1 MIITD
6 SELGKVNLDT
16 GLTQSQQKLVKE
28 SLVES
33 AGETFPDVLQDHRA
47 QVAKMGYEKMKEI
60 YDLVA
65 KGRPREALK
74 LVDELYM
81 SVKLKT
87 SLRRILSL

>member
-33 AGETFPDVLQDHRA
+33 AGETFPDVLADHRE
-47 QVAKMGYEKMKEI
+47 QVAKMGYEKMREI

-65 KGRPREALK
+65 KGRTREALK
-74 LVDELYM
+74 LVDGLDM
-81 SVKLKT
+81 SVKLKA